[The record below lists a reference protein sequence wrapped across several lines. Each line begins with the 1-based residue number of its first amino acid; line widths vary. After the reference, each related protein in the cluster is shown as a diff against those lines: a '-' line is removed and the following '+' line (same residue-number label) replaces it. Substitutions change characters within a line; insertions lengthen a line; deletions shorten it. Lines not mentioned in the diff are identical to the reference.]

1 VYLFFVGS
9 IYAIPFDKRGERAIF
24 HAFSKKKTFEIATRC
39 PKCALSL
46 LLKEIQGDFFH
57 IEVQR
62 GNLPPFM
69 RSIPF
74 PTRLFRLFIFFLTAS
89 FQKSNFFHSIPYD
102 KRDREQ
108 FAVRK
113 TKKRRKKRG

>member
-9 IYAIPFDKRGERAIF
+9 IYAIPFDKRSERAIF

-46 LLKEIQGDFFH
+46 LLKEIQGDFLH

-74 PTRLFRLFIFFLTAS
+74 LTRLFRLFISFFNRILS
-89 FQKSNFFHSIPYD
+89 
-102 KRDREQ
+102 
-108 FAVRK
+108 
-113 TKKRRKKRG
+113 KKRFFSFYSL